1 MGYVFAQLRLSN
13 PRFPELPSVEVK
25 ARVDS
30 AAWLVCIPSWLKDE
44 LRLEQADFRPA
55 QLADGSVVE
64 VPYVG
69 PLELRF
75 DNRLAFSGALVMGDE
90 VLLGAV
96 AMEDMDVLIDPRGQK
111 LIVNPAHPDV
121 ASGFVGQV
129 GEVQAAPV
137 MINVQIDGVWKQFPK
152 GTRLIEACEQ
162 AGSYVPRYCYH
173 KKLSSP
179 GNCRMCLIEQ
189 GMPKMG
195 PDRTPVLGDDGKP
208 VINWMPRP
216 QISCAQDVAEGMGVR
231 TTSPLVEEC
240 RKGVMEFLLINHPLD
255 CPICD
260 QAGECRLQEFSVE
273 YGKAESRFLENK
285 VKKPKNIELGPRV
298 TLDDERCILCSRCIR
313 FCQEVA
319 KDDVLGF
326 IDRGS
331 HSVLTAHPG
340 KRLENNYSLNTV
352 DICPVGAL
360 TSSDFRF
367 KMRVWFLKE
376 TKSFCTSCA
385 TGCNT
390 LIGTREDVIYRQTPR
405 ENDAVNSTWMC
416 DYGRLNFDYLQSER
430 RLLEP
435 KILSGDR
442 LVPTDWKT
450 AIIHAAAQLK
460 HFNGWE
466 IAIIASGR
474 MTNEELWLTS
484 RLAHALG
491 VQLIDIVPR
500 RGPGDDILLSE
511 DRNPNTNGAR
521 LLKLASGQLNRISEG
536 IASGQIKA
544 LVALGENPF
553 EAGITIEQLTQ
564 LPAFI
569 AMNIL
574 ENPATNCVTALLPSS
589 GFAEKRGSMIN
600 RTGRLQ
606 RLNRAVLPPGQ
617 ARDDWEILRDLIQEC
632 SGQNGIYTIEEV
644 FARMSRSVPELA
656 GLSLSKIGDLGVQVM
671 EVEKEAKSATD
682 DTAST
687 AAPPT
692 LEVPAKP
699 KS

>member
-1 MGYVFAQLRLSN
+1 MGYVFADLLLSN
-13 PRFPELPSVEVK
+13 PRFPELAPISVK

-30 AAWLVCIPSWLKDE
+30 AAYLTCIPASLKTE
-44 LRLEQADFRPA
+44 LRLDEAGTRPA
-55 QLADGSVVE
+55 QLADGSVIQ

-69 PLELRF
+69 PLFMRF
-75 DNRLAFSGALVMGDE
+75 ENRQAFAGALVMGDE

-96 AMEDMDVLIDPRGQK
+96 PMEDMDVLIEPRSHK
-111 LIVNPAHPDV
+111 LIVNPDHPES
-121 ASGFVGQV
+121 AAGFVGAV
-129 GEVQAAPV
+129 GEVSASVQMV
-137 MINVQIDGVWKQFPK
+137 NVQVDGIWKQFPK

-162 AGSYVPRYCYH
+162 AGSYIPRYCYH

-179 GNCRMCLIEQ
+179 GNCRMCLIEM

-195 PDRTPVLGDDGKP
+195 PDRKPELGEDGMP

-240 RKGVMEFLLINHPLD
+240 RRGVMEFLLINHPLD

-260 QAGECRLQEFSVE
+260 QAGECPLQEFSVE
-273 YGKAESRFLENK
+273 YGNAQSRFLENK
-285 VKKPKNIELGPRV
+285 VKKPKNVELGPRV

-313 FCQEVA
+313 FCQEIA

-331 HSVLTAHPG
+331 HSVLTAYPG
-340 KRLENNYSLNTV
+340 KKLENNYSLNTV

-390 LIGTREDVIYRQTPR
+390 IIGAREGVIQRQTPR
-405 ENDAVNSTWMC
+405 ENDAVNSSWMC
-416 DYGRLNFDYLQSER
+416 DYGRLNFGYLRSEKRLQS
-430 RLLEP
+430 P
-435 KILSGDR
+435 KVFADDK
-442 LVPTDWKT
+442 LVAVDWPT
-450 AIIHAAAQLK
+450 AIKHAAAQLK

-474 MTNEELWLTS
+474 MTNEEMWLTA
-484 RLAHALG
+484 RLAQALG
-491 VQLIDIVPR
+491 VQLLDIVPR
-500 RGPGDDILLSE
+500 RGEGDDILLSE

-521 LLKLASGQLNRISEG
+521 LLGLTSEPG
-536 IASGQIKA
+536 ARLPLIAQSIASGHVRA
-544 LVALGENPF
+544 LIALGENPL
-553 EAGITIEQLTQ
+553 EAGITREQLSG
-564 LPAFI
+564 LPAFVL
-569 AMNIL
+569 MNLL
-574 ENPATNCVTALLPSS
+574 EDSSTASATALLPSS

-600 RTGRLQ
+600 RNGRLQ
-606 RLNRAVLPPGQ
+606 RLNRASRPPGQ

-632 SGQNGIYTIEEV
+632 SSQNGIYTIEEV
-644 FARMSRSVPELA
+644 FAQMSQSVPELG
-656 GLSLSKIGDLGVQVM
+656 GLSLSKIGDLGTQILSVA
-671 EVEKEAKSATD
+671 EAPKPD
-682 DTAST
+682 
-687 AAPPT
+687 
-692 LEVPAKP
+692 EPAKHEGN
-699 KS
+699 KQQSEKASS